1 MNKIEFRKV
10 RDFGGILNVS
20 FDYVR
25 SNFKTLFK
33 SNLLIAGTPI
43 IFAGI
48 FMGIYQS
55 SAFNFT
61 NIYGLEEFGIPLLLA
76 MIFSGI
82 AYVIVLS
89 VTYSH
94 IMIYKKTGI
103 ESFDTDEVWEE
114 TKKNF
119 FMILFTGLG
128 YIFILGLIAILTMGI
143 GLYLTSTGY
152 YFFIFLFLFG
162 VGLVIYLSVNYSFI
176 FIARLE
182 EGISFSEAL
191 TRSKELIKGNWW
203 FTFGLIIVVG
213 MIQGF
218 VSFVF
223 YIPIYIVMMFV
234 AFTGIE
240 NGITD
245 FQKILFIIAGII
257 SLISLILY
265 MINIVAITFHYYNMV
280 ERKEAPG
287 LFEQL
292 DEIK

>member
-20 FDYVR
+20 FDYIR

-33 SNLLIAGTPI
+33 SNLLIAGTAI
-43 IFAGI
+43 ILAGI

-55 SAFNFT
+55 STFNFT
-61 NIYGLEEFGIPLLLA
+61 NIYGLEEIGIPFLLA
-76 MIFSGI
+76 MIFSAI

-94 IMIYKKTGI
+94 IMLYKNPEI
-103 ESFDTDEVWEE
+103 ESFDTNEVWEE

-119 FMILFTGLG
+119 LVIFFTGLG
-128 YIFILGLIAILTMGI
+128 YILILGLIAILTMGI

-162 VGLVIYLSVNYSFI
+162 FGFVIYLSVNYSFI

-191 TRSKELIKGNWW
+191 TRSKELIKGYWW
-203 FTFGLIIVVG
+203 RTFGLIIVVG

-218 VSFVF
+218 LSFVF
-223 YIPIYIVMMFV
+223 YMPIYIVMMFV

-240 NGITD
+240 NGATD
-245 FQKILFIIAGII
+245 FHKILFIIAGII
-257 SLISLILY
+257 SLISLVLY
-265 MINIVAITFHYYNMV
+265 MINIVAITFQYYNLV